1 MKKKFGNF
9 GWLGSPE
16 ALGAFLL
23 AAALSWAPG
32 PALAQQE
39 PPLTDFSLEQNSSQ
53 SGSSAIDSS
62 ALAEDEAAFLE
73 MFFGETEPEVPL
85 PPTASSQ
92 PAPSAAPE
100 PPAPAA
106 TEPPAPAPSPPPEPA
121 PPAAAGQSQAQ
132 ASAPAPAEP
141 QSVGGQLPK
150 PLWDNPP
157 SSSRLGQGPAPGS
170 GSSEGRW
177 LQLEVGQSDSGGD
190 LAAPLNEDSRSG
202 SVSTL
207 PTASGRLDAGE
218 AGEPS
223 RGEPVTDRQQLRELF
238 ADMLPPVNRDS
249 RALAQAGAGAGAAS
263 GDGEQAQPAKQE
275 PRSAILKAGGLLNA
289 ERQFG
294 SAGILPPLTPQEGE
308 TAAPPA
314 AKQDPPPAKSKPSPV
329 QEPEK
334 KTASAPAP
342 GRQASAAEKKAEAPS
357 RRAGGSAS
365 SAAAASRV
373 PKGDLMIINATGNEN
388 IGQVYGSVLR
398 KIGYNVI
405 SVGQRLG
412 SSPTGGGTLIKYRP
426 GAYSQAQAVSRHL
439 PGRKFM
445 LQAASDEILAA
456 DILIV
461 LN

>member
-1 MKKKFGNF
+1 MKNKNGNF
-9 GWLGSPE
+9 GWLGGSK

-23 AAALSWAPG
+23 AAALSFAPG

-39 PPLTDFSLEQNSSQ
+39 PPLADFSLEQNFSQ
-53 SGSSAIDSS
+53 SGASAIDSS
-62 ALAEDEAAFLE
+62 SLAEDEAAFLE
-73 MFFGETEPEVPL
+73 MFFGEAEPEVPL
-85 PPTASSQ
+85 PPSSSSTA
-92 PAPSAAPE
+92 PTSAAPE
-100 PPAPAA
+100 PPAPAP
-106 TEPPAPAPSPPPEPA
+106 TT
-121 PPAAAGQSQAQ
+121 PPAAAPPAEASQSPAQ
-132 ASAPAPAEP
+132 GSAPTPAEP

-157 SSSRLGQGPAPGS
+157 SSSRVGQGLAPGS
-170 GSSEGRW
+170 GSSEGLW

-190 LAAPLNEDSRSG
+190 LAAPANEASRSA

-207 PTASGRLDAGE
+207 PTASGRLDVRDGA
-218 AGEPS
+218 EPG

-249 RALAQAGAGAGAAS
+249 RALAQSGAGAEAAP
-263 GDGEQAQPAKQE
+263 GDGEQAQQARQE

-289 ERQFG
+289 ERHFG

-308 TAAPPA
+308 TATSKA
-314 AKQDPPPAKSKPSPV
+314 AKQEASPPASKSRPSAV
-329 QEPEK
+329 QELEK
-334 KTASAPAP
+334 KLAPASSTD
-342 GRQASAAEKKAEAPS
+342 RQAFAAEKKAAGS
-357 RRAGGSAS
+357 ARRASSSA

-373 PKGDLMIINATGNEN
+373 PQANLMIINATGNDN

-412 SSPTGGGTLIKYRP
+412 TSPTGGGTLIKYRP
-426 GAYSQAQAVSRHL
+426 GAYSQAQAVSKHL

-445 LQAASDEILAA
+445 LQAAYDEVLAA
-456 DILIV
+456 DILIF